1 MKKILRAR
9 ARARGEKRGKTNQK
23 TNLRLPHRHQSLASK
38 NKSHLG
44 PENTSFPYP
53 RLLIDALQDPPTD
66 ILMRGEAGR
75 SCDRQIK
82 SELGSMMT
90 VFQFLVPLIKT

>member
-9 ARARGEKRGKTNQK
+9 ARAQGEKRGKTNQK
-23 TNLRLPHRHQSLASK
+23 TNLRLPQRHQSLASK

-53 RLLIDALQDPPTD
+53 RLLIDALQYPPTH

-90 VFQFLVPLIKT
+90 VFQFLAPLIKT